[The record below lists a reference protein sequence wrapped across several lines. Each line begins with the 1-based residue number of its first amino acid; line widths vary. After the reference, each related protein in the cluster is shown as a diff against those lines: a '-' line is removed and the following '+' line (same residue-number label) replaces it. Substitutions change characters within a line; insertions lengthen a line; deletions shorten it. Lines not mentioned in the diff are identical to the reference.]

1 MYETHTADNGTT
13 TLIAQMTDAHLL
25 NTIKAFASRL
35 HQSRLILENRHC
47 PGNTLIRLLQP
58 SFSSEAV
65 KEKAQDAIR
74 YYHQKLQPYVVE
86 AALRGLDVT
95 ESLQK
100 AYDRSA
106 QLPTSVE
113 TLLPAALDVINNAY
127 LADEADY

>member
-13 TLIAQMTDAHLL
+13 TLIAQMADAHLL
-25 NTIKAFASRL
+25 NTISCFANRL
-35 HQSRLILENRHC
+35 HQSRLILENQHC
-47 PGNTLIRLLQP
+47 PGNTLIRVLQP

-74 YYHQKLQPYVVE
+74 YYHQKLQPYIVE
-86 AALRGLDVT
+86 AALRGLDVK

-113 TLLPAALDVINNAY
+113 TLLPAALGALNNAFS
-127 LADEADY
+127 DDSDY